1 MKRGVI
7 MDYRLVT
14 RGFTASDSVKEY
26 LDKKLS
32 RLEKVI
38 PEGDHVHMDSKIE
51 KERGNFIVEFTLRI
65 RGGVIRVEEVT
76 NDLYASIDVSVD
88 ALEKKLQKYK
98 TRRMVRHKAGT
109 KGTSE
114 DIAEDFAES
123 IASENEKESVAEIV
137 RTKRFFL
144 SPMTLEEARL
154 QLEMLGHTFFV
165 FKNGESDE
173 INLIYK
179 RKNGTIGLIEFEI

>member
-1 MKRGVI
+1 

-14 RGFTASDSVKEY
+14 RGFAASDSVKEY

-51 KERGNFIVEFTLRI
+51 KERGNFTVEFTLHI
-65 RGGVIRVEEVT
+65 RGRVIRVEEVT
-76 NDLYASIDVSVD
+76 NDLFASVDISVD

-98 TRRMVRHKAGT
+98 TRRMVRHKSGS
-109 KGTSE
+109 KGVAE
-114 DIAEDFAES
+114 DIAEKMPVTSFD
-123 IASENEKESVAEIV
+123 SEVKEDIAEIV

-144 SPMTLEEARL
+144 SPMSLEEARL
-154 QLEMLGHTFFV
+154 QLEMVGHTFFV
-165 FKNGESDE
+165 FKNEESDE